1 MRVRL
6 KILPL
11 IIAWSAAI
19 CSMLGFWT
27 VAGAQAIESGDAA
40 RPARFEVEL
49 VIFHHLDQAPNTP
62 EIGPLPVLAAPVL
75 SDTAG
80 PSDSGSPEVSVATDP
95 ITAAGEQP
103 AIVPPGISDQDDEP
117 QRPPIDFLL
126 LEPEP
131 QLPDFLP
138 IESHALVLD
147 PVYQRLVRLDA
158 YKPVLQLA
166 WTQGARPR
174 AVAQPYFIS
183 TADTRVTG
191 ISGTVKLSKER
202 YLHLKLNLAFRPD
215 AIGLAEPGFGVDPVT
230 RRDMLGGLPPV
241 TYRITGSRRVRA
253 AEIHY
258 FDHPKFGVIAS
269 VREIKPEQETVT
281 QSP

>member
-1 MRVRL
+1 MTVRL
-6 KILPL
+6 KILPR
-11 IIAWSAAI
+11 IVAWSAAF

-27 VAGAQAIESGDAA
+27 VAYAQGIESVDEA
-40 RPARFEVEL
+40 RPARFQVEL
-49 VIFHHLDQAPNTP
+49 VLFHHLDQARNTP
-62 EIGPLPVLAAPVL
+62 EIRPLLATAAPVL
-75 SDTAG
+75 ADTAA
-80 PSDSGSPEVSVATDP
+80 PSDSGSPEIAAASDP
-95 ITAAGEQP
+95 ISAAGEQP
-103 AIVPPGISDQDDEP
+103 AIVPPGIWDQDEGP

-138 IESHALVLD
+138 VESGELVLD

-158 YKPVLQLA
+158 YNPALQLA

-174 AVAQPYFIS
+174 TVAQPYFIS

-202 YLHLKLNLAFRPD
+202 YLHLELDLAFRPD
-215 AIGLAEPGFGVDPVT
+215 AIGLAEPGFRVDPVT
-230 RRDMLGGLPPV
+230 RRDMPGGLPPV
-241 TYRITGSRRVRA
+241 AYRIKGSRRVRA